1 MSSDPLDMVIG
12 SDSSVQRDVAES
24 ARLVIQAVGLLD
36 QNERTQGIATLRKAV
51 AADPENA
58 DALFQL
64 GYQLDLLGE
73 EEEAVSLYE
82 RCCENPPAPIRALLN
97 LAVLAEDRG
106 DYIRAERC
114 LRQVLDTNPNHTRAR
129 LFMKDVLASKDMI
142 VEEDQDRDILKR
154 RALLDTP
161 VTDFELTVRARTCL
175 KKMNIRTLG
184 DLLRITE
191 TELMSYKNFGE
202 SSLEEIKKML
212 AMKGLRLGQGL
223 EDAHRSARRQIMER
237 LKGSG
242 KETLLNKPVG
252 DLQLSVRARK
262 ALQLLNIQSVGD
274 LCSHTE
280 AELMGVKNFGA
291 TSLVEV
297 HEKLTNIGLTLRCI
311 DEDDAPTPYGMPAP
325 ESPLASFV
333 EADPA
338 EETADTAEDAGS
350 IVIGAAEEP
359 DPIELTE
366 LTEPAVLAEPAETA
380 TPEQPISESSE
391 DDTTIG

>member
-1 MSSDPLDMVIG
+1 MSNDPLDMVIG
-12 SDSSVQRDVAES
+12 SDSSVQRDEAES
-24 ARLVIQAVGLLD
+24 SKLYDAALAQLAENDRVG
-36 QNERTQGIATLRKAV
+36 GIATLRKAV
-51 AADPENA
+51 SADPENA

-64 GYQLDLLGE
+64 AYQLDLLGE
-73 EEEAVSLYE
+73 EDEAIALYE
-82 RCCENPPAPIRALLN
+82 RCCEKPPAPIRALLN

-114 LRQVLDTNPNHTRAR
+114 LRQVLDTNPNHERAR
-129 LFMKDVLASKDMI
+129 LFMKDVLASKDMV
-142 VEEDQDRDILKR
+142 VEEDQDRDIMKR

-212 AMKGLRLGQGL
+212 SMKGLRLGQGL

-242 KETLLNKPVG
+242 KEALLNKPVG

-262 ALQLLNIQSVGD
+262 ALQLLNIQTLGD

-291 TSLVEV
+291 TSLTEV
-297 HEKLTNIGLTLRCI
+297 HEKLGTLGLSLRTI
-311 DEDDAPTPYGMPAP
+311 DDDEAPASYAPPAPSFAVTAGDAQSDDDTDEGSDEDTSPDSSSDTADA
-325 ESPLASFV
+325 E
-333 EADPA
+333 DPA
-338 EETADTAEDAGS
+338 NE
-350 IVIGAAEEP
+350 
-359 DPIELTE
+359 
-366 LTEPAVLAEPAETA
+366 
-380 TPEQPISESSE
+380 
-391 DDTTIG
+391 TIG